1 MRLALKKGFE
11 WIYSF
16 LTSREMAIGLFGV
29 ICLFALTGTFI
40 EKEGFYSNP
49 LFIAMIGL
57 MGLNLLL
64 CTVRRKKALSWP
76 ILVLH
81 VGVILT
87 LSGSV
92 VSSFGFVSTV
102 NIYEGTTVNKVY
114 RWDLKKDVSLGMEI
128 ALKKIN
134 IEYYPIPVKV
144 GVLKQGEK
152 VGLYTL
158 KTGESFA
165 LDNYEIKVETLEFP
179 LETLKLKIFN
189 QGYYIG
195 STDTS
200 GERNLPLNFPYDFVL
215 VAYKDPHLKRM
226 WIDLALLKGS
236 EVIAE
241 GTSEVNSPFIWQN
254 LRFYHVQIAQ
264 DPYGFRY
271 AGIQIR
277 NDPGRFYTFLGF
289 SVIGL
294 GSVLYFI
301 SKVYGSR

>member
-1 MRLALKKGFE
+1 MIFLLKKGFK

-16 LTSREMAIGLFGV
+16 LTSRELAIGLFGI
-29 ICLFALTGTFI
+29 ICLFALTGTI
-40 EKEGFYSNP
+40 LEREGFYSSP
-49 LFIAMIGL
+49 LFITMIGL
-57 MGLNLLL
+57 MGVNLFL
-64 CTVRRKKALSWP
+64 CTIRRRKALSWS
-76 ILVLH
+76 ILILH
-81 VGVILT
+81 IGIIST
-87 LSGSV
+87 LIGSV

-102 NIYEGTTVNKVY
+102 NIYEGTTVDKVY
-114 RWDLKKDVSLGMEI
+114 RWDLKKDISLGIEI

-158 KTGESFA
+158 KTGERFA
-165 LDNYEIKVETLEFP
+165 LDNYEVKVETIEFP
-179 LETLKLKIFN
+179 SETLKLKIFN
-189 QGYYIG
+189 QGYFIG

-200 GERNLPLNFPYDFVL
+200 GERKLPLNFPYDFVL

-226 WIDLALLKGS
+226 WIDLMLLKDS

-241 GTSEVNSPFIWQN
+241 GTSEVNSPFVWN
-254 LRFYHVQIAQ
+254 DLRFYHVQIAQ

-277 NDPGRFYTFLGF
+277 KDPGRFYTFLGF

-294 GSVLYFI
+294 GSVMFFI
-301 SKVYGSR
+301 SKVYGSK